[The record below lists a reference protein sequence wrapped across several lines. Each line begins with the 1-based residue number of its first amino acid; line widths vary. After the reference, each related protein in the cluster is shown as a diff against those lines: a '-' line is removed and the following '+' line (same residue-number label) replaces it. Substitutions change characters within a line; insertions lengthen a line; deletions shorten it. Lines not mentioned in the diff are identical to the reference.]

1 MKPTPPAI
9 VPPLNS
15 MVCFSVY
22 TAGLAFN
29 RLYKNLLEEYGLT
42 YPQFLVL
49 ISLRHGGTQN
59 VSTIGETLCLES
71 NTLTPLL
78 KRLEEAGLVMR
89 RRDRQD
95 ERVVQVSLTKSGIKL
110 VNDIGCVPPQVLEA
124 THMAV
129 KNVGILTANLNELT
143 QNLRRHTKTLRN

>member
-78 KRLEEAGLVMR
+78 KRLEEAGLVLR